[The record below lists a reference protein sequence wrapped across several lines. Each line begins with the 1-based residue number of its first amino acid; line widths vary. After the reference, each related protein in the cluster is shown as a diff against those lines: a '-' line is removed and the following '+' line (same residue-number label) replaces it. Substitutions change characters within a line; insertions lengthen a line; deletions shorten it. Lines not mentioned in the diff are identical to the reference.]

1 MTTPIDE
8 PHVELDIPTIVVRLH
23 RFLDDAASRKANA
36 HSQAS
41 RDVDTL
47 MAEAGY
53 WRGQHQALQRS
64 LGALTERLGRLQRGD
79 KPNSDSRT

>member
-1 MTTPIDE
+1 MSGANQSLEE
-8 PHVELDIPTIVVRLH
+8 PHVELDIPAIVVRLH
-23 RFLDDAASRKANA
+23 RLLVEA
-36 HSQAS
+36 HAHPQAS

-53 WRGQHQALQRS
+53 WRAQHQALQRS

-79 KPNSDSRT
+79 KPDSDNRRS